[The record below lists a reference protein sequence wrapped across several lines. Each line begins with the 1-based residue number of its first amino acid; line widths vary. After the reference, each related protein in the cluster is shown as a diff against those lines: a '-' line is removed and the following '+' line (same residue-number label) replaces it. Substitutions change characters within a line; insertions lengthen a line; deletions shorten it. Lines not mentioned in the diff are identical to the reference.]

1 METAKPVGRLGF
13 TSGAL
18 MVKILWGLTTGTL
31 QMLTVQSKKLI
42 EKKDIK
48 KTAAEDQDDD
58 AVMDMDSFGF
68 SW

>member
-1 METAKPVGRLGF
+1 VETAKPVGRLGF